1 MNALCLKE
9 DGFHSLP
16 FVFAFGVPKFIISKI
31 YVPRYMFTYTSVES
45 WLFPETCKL
54 SQNATSIFNI
64 SGLVSG
70 ENNKVSLSLSLCP
83 CLINCPFLFPE
94 PLGLHSS
101 RLSDIPL
108 GSLHPSS
115 SRLSDDLRSL
125 SFGSSQMWSAKL
137 PCSRKKVEYEQ
148 TETQS
153 AVVGKR
159 KV

>member
-1 MNALCLKE
+1 MSWRRWIS
-9 DGFHSLP
+9 FI
-16 FVFAFGVPKFIISKI
+16 AFCFCFWSSQIHYFQDICSKI
-31 YVPRYMFTYTSVES
+31 YVHLYFSRVLIVSRNLQVISECHFHFHV
-45 WLFPETCKL
+45 
-54 SQNATSIFNI
+54 

-70 ENNKVSLSLSLCP
+70 ENNKVSLTLSLSP

-101 RLSDIPL
+101 RLSDTPL
-108 GSLHPSS
+108 GSFHPSS
-115 SRLSDDLRSL
+115 SRLSDELHSL

-137 PCSRKKVEYEQ
+137 PCSRKKLEYEQ

-153 AVVGKR
+153 EVVGKR